1 MGFTKKVIDNPKWYT
16 DLLLKKRRQNCA
28 DHQYL
33 TRNGVGEK
41 VFDALLTLVG
51 NKYTGKR

>member
-1 MGFTKKVIDNPKWYT
+1 MGFLKKVKDNPKYYT
-16 DLLLKKRRQNCA
+16 DLLTKKTRQNCA

-41 VFDALLTLVG
+41 LFDALLKAIG
-51 NKYTGKR
+51 NGYKGKR

>member
-1 MGFTKKVIDNPKWYT
+1 MGFTRKVLNNPQWYL
-16 DLLLKKRRQNCA
+16 DLLLKKRKQDCT

-41 VFDALLTLVG
+41 IFDTLLKIVG
-51 NKYTGKR
+51 NPYTGKR